1 MQWVPT
7 VLRKVQPA
15 AYGLS
20 NPVERQLKSAPG
32 DVVIDSAAKTTPGHF
47 SVSVT
52 DDSGEPEAI
61 TTGNFLAGR

>member
-1 MQWVPT
+1 MPA

-32 DVVIDSAAKTTPGHF
+32 DVVIDSAAKTIPGPF
-47 SVSVT
+47 SVSGM
-52 DDSGEPEAI
+52 DDSDEPEAI